1 VREPLVVLDLTALD
15 TDSRLRGFG
24 RYVLTLA
31 RGLAAL
37 PESERAGLRLVG
49 LTHLGWD
56 GSYRVTDRLD
66 SWSGEADVK
75 KDPGKQHLAWA
86 YRRRV
91 GIARA
96 LRSLDADLLH
106 LPTPDSTPLAMSLT
120 HCKKLVTCH
129 DLIDFRLP
137 EQYLKWIKG
146 GPVFGPMIHRRRYH
160 SADHVLAI
168 SEETKRDL
176 QRFLEVAPA
185 KITRVYNA
193 IDHSKWQPRGDDD
206 EAAVAKYGLSGSFL
220 LYVGDVDWRKNIE
233 GMAGGLARAREQ
245 GAEVTIAFAGRLSEE
260 KRERV
265 LAHFRNEGVERQVQ
279 LLDYVPDDD
288 LAALYR
294 KSLAHLFVSR
304 DEGFGLTVVEAMA
317 CGAPVI
323 TTHSGSLGEVAGKDA
338 LLVDP
343 EDHAAIGAAIV
354 LLNIDPSLRAD
365 LGRRGVARAA
375 QFTSERQA
383 RETLAIYRRMVGATP
398 RTNPQPS

>member
-1 VREPLVVLDLTALD
+1 MREPLVVLDLTALD

-24 RYVLTLA
+24 RYIMTLA

-37 PESERAGLRLVG
+37 PESERAGLRLLG

-66 SWSGEADVK
+66 AWTGEADVK
-75 KDPGKQHLAWA
+75 NNPANQHLKWA

-91 GIARA
+91 AIARA
-96 LRSLDADLLH
+96 LRKLDADLVH
-106 LPTPDSTPLAMSLT
+106 LPTPESTPLGMWMT
-120 HCKKLVTCH
+120 GG
-129 DLIDFRLP
+129 RL
-137 EQYLKWIKG
+137 
-146 GPVFGPMIHRRRYH
+146 FGPTIHRRRYH

-168 SEETKRDL
+168 SEESKKDL
-176 QRFLEVAPA
+176 VRFLALEPS
-185 KITRVYNA
+185 KITRVYNS
-193 IDHSKWQPRGDDD
+193 IDHDKWKPSGENDD
-206 EAAVAKYGLSGSFL
+206 EVVAKYGLSGDFL
-220 LYVGDVDWRKNIE
+220 IYVGDVDWRKNVE

-245 GAEVTIAFAGRLSEE
+245 GADVTIAFAGKLTPE

-265 LAHFRNEGVERQVQ
+265 LGHFRKEGVEQKVH
-279 LLDYVPDDD
+279 LLGYVPDNE

-323 TTHSGSLGEVAGKDA
+323 TTRSGSLGEVAGEDA

-343 EDHAAIGAAIV
+343 EDHGAIGAAIV
-354 LLNIDPSLRAD
+354 LLSIDPSLRAD

-383 RETLAIYRRMVGATP
+383 RETLAVYRRMLG
-398 RTNPQPS
+398 

>member
-1 VREPLVVLDLTALD
+1 MREPLVVLDLTALD

-31 RGLAAL
+31 RGLAAI
-37 PESERAGLRLVG
+37 PHDGIRLVG

-91 GIARA
+91 AIARA
-96 LRSLDADLLH
+96 LRTLDADLVH
-106 LPTPDSTPLAMSLT
+106 LPTPDSTPLGMWMT
-120 HCKKLVTCH
+120 HCRKLVTCH

-168 SEETKRDL
+168 SEETKKDL
-176 QRFLEVAPA
+176 QRFLQVPPA
-185 KITRVYNA
+185 KITRVYNSIEHA
-193 IDHSKWQPRGDDD
+193 KWRPEGDRDD
-206 EAAVAKYGLSGSFL
+206 AVVAKYGLSGAFL
-220 LYVGDVDWRKNIE
+220 IYVGDVDWRKNVE
-233 GMAGGLARAREQ
+233 GMAGGLAHARKQ
-245 GAEVTIAFAGRLSEE
+245 GAEVTVAFAGRLSEE
-260 KRERV
+260 KRQRV
-265 LAHFRNEGVERQVQ
+265 LGHFRNAGVEEHVR
-279 LLDYVPDDD
+279 LLDYVPDDE

-294 KSLAHLFVSR
+294 TSLAHLFVSR

-323 TTHSGSLGEVAGKDA
+323 TTRSGSLGEVAGDDG

-354 LLNIDPSLRAD
+354 LLNVDPSLRAD
-365 LGRRGVARAA
+365 LRRRGVARAA
-375 QFTSERQA
+375 QFTAERQA
-383 RETLAIYRRMVGATP
+383 RETLAVYRHTLRL
-398 RTNPQPS
+398 S

>member
-24 RYVLTLA
+24 RYIMTLA

-37 PESERAGLRLVG
+37 PESERAGLRLLG

-66 SWSGEADVK
+66 AWTGEADVK
-75 KDPGKQHLAWA
+75 NNPANQHLKWA

-91 GIARA
+91 AIARA
-96 LRSLDADLLH
+96 LRKLDADLVH
-106 LPTPDSTPLAMSLT
+106 LPTPESTPLGMWMT

-129 DLIDFRLP
+129 DLIDLRLP
-137 EQYLKWIKG
+137 DQYLTWMKG
-146 GPVFGPMIHRRRYH
+146 GRLFGPTIHRRRYH

-168 SEETKRDL
+168 SEESKKDL
-176 QRFLEVAPA
+176 VRFLALEPS
-185 KITRVYNA
+185 KITRVYNS
-193 IDHSKWQPRGDDD
+193 IDHDKWKPSGENDD
-206 EAAVAKYGLSGSFL
+206 EVVAKYGLSGDFL
-220 LYVGDVDWRKNIE
+220 IYVGDVDWRKNVE

-245 GAEVTIAFAGRLSEE
+245 GADVTIAFAGKLTPE

-265 LAHFRNEGVERQVQ
+265 LGHFRKEGVEQKVH
-279 LLDYVPDDD
+279 LLGYVPDNE

-323 TTHSGSLGEVAGKDA
+323 TTRSGSLGEVAGEDA

-343 EDHAAIGAAIV
+343 EDHGAIGAAIV
-354 LLNIDPSLRAD
+354 LLSIDPSLRAD

-383 RETLAIYRRMVGATP
+383 RETLAVYRRMLG
-398 RTNPQPS
+398 